1 MSRHLRRI
9 ERMDTGRKNR
19 AVPESAWPGG
29 LTSLELHAN
38 VVRFTT
44 ALAALGQGIKRAS
57 DMEHDL
63 ASEREDQT
71 MNDMTKVTSEEIHE
85 LIDRLI
91 GIEPDIFERAWD
103 EMENMV
109 FHNSGLTIL
118 DAINSLARVL
128 KDDEDK
134 EADPVAHQL
143 KENAKKLDR
152 LSAEVEELKRS
163 TKKGFW
169 K

>member
-1 MSRHLRRI
+1 
-9 ERMDTGRKNR
+9 
-19 AVPESAWPGG
+19 
-29 LTSLELHAN
+29 
-38 VVRFTT
+38 
-44 ALAALGQGIKRAS
+44 
-57 DMEHDL
+57 
-63 ASEREDQT
+63 
-71 MNDMTKVTSEEIHE
+71 MNDTTKVTSEEVHE
-85 LIDRLI
+85 LIDRLFE
-91 GIEPDIFERAWD
+91 IEPDIFERAWV
-103 EMENMV
+103 EMRSEIFFDGGSTV
-109 FHNSGLTIL
+109 L

-134 EADPVAHQL
+134 EADPVTYQL